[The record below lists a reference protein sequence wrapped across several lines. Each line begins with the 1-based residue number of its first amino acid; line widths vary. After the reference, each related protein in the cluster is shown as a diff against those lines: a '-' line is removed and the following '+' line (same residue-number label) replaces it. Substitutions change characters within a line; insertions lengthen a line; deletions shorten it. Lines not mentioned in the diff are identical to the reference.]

1 MRINPDLIYQK
12 FCEYM
17 DSDFG
22 KYEQFTNMCARG
34 NLYMFSFIN
43 LACIFMQKPN
53 AALLSTYRSWRE
65 KCENIQLSYQTGIHV
80 YYTRRL
86 KYNDKV
92 LYDISDIQGYEQ
104 KPWECSKEDHEI
116 AAGFYKQQGKDLK
129 KIIKNLTRTYIRC
142 KIKEDIRKEEK
153 VVSLMNQFAYE
164 TIDHIILLRCGLE
177 HQYSDEVKEFYRS
190 LTQKQRISCMESV
203 FADWDYARDTIKIF
217 YNIHRNRLTG
227 KLKMEVPSNGEG
239 KEISDKGRNGEAE
252 NSQSQRSSG
261 NTGRGAVGDG
271 AVPETGMDYPT
282 DGEERKNDSGVYA
295 GAVSGAL
302 GAVDG
307 EWRDVSDDSGQ
318 NHGSRQTGDRDSKEG
333 IRETETEGAG
343 KNRGNNTG
351 ELSGSTDSE
360 RRGEQDSVRSSSHR
374 KLNRKKTENG
384 QLSFS
389 DILSAEKEQSPNF
402 STKVQISKKEGFTYD
417 ENWELPKGQKGKFQS
432 NMEAISVLKR
442 LELEQREA
450 NEEERLLLSRY
461 TGWGGLSGAFD
472 KENSTWQKEY
482 EILKSVLNEKEY
494 AEARAT
500 VTDAFYTPVF
510 VIKAVYRAL
519 QQMGFR
525 YGKILEPSMGVGNF
539 FSGMPEEMRKQS
551 ILSGVEIDGIS
562 GRIGKCLHPDANI
575 QICGFEQS
583 NLKNMGFDLVIGNIP
598 YGDFKVFDSDY
609 ERYHLN
615 IHDYFILKS
624 LDKLRDGG
632 LLCVLTSKFTL
643 DKKDSKVRKLI
654 AEKAELIEAVR
665 LPDITFSASANTQV
679 TTDILFFQKSVSP
692 VQRHNWIETTENGQG
707 ILLNQYFVEH
717 PEQMIGHME
726 VDSGRFDIT
735 RLVADTD
742 IRGVEDSLNHLVN
755 KFSVYKN
762 LYFEEK
768 KSVIKP
774 EIKEEISKETE
785 EILENTYGVKKYTYT
800 VLEDKLF
807 YCENDKLIRQKKD
820 KNSSK
825 IVALCG
831 IRESLHQVIDIQSGV
846 FDEQQYLKYR
856 DELNKRYDDFV
867 KQYGYIR
874 DNISV
879 MSDDVEF
886 PLLDSLEFVKDK
898 QVKKADIFSMPT
910 IRGNNQKKIESAK
923 DALNYV
929 VNIAGQVDI
938 PEILSIYPVEREV
951 LLFELGNE
959 IFRDPEKM
967 AATDEN
973 SGYVTAEEYLSGNV
987 RHKLTIAEL
996 YAKSDSSFE
1005 KNVVCLKEVQPEK
1018 VAIEDIEIRI
1028 GTTWVRRQD
1037 YKDFVNEVFQLSWI
1051 HQKII
1056 NLEYAPVTNAF
1067 FITEKKSVHNNVA
1080 VSASYG
1086 TEKMNALE
1094 IFENLLN
1101 LRTITVNDRKDLPD
1115 GTHIYVVNMQETTA
1129 AREKAELIKEA
1140 WNKWL
1145 YASVERREYYENY
1158 YNEHFNNLRLR
1169 EYDGSNM
1176 TFPGMNKNIELRK
1189 HQKDAV
1195 ARIVRGGNTLLAHCV
1210 GAGKSY
1216 EMAAGC
1222 MELKR
1227 LGLASKPLIV
1237 VPKHLTMQMASEMQ
1251 TLYPKASILLTT
1263 EADFEKHNRQRFIS
1277 KIATGNYDAVIIGQ
1291 SQFEKIPVSVERQK
1305 EFIEKEIEEIEKNVS
1320 DLKKKNSEKWT
1331 IKQQEKMLKSLNAE
1345 LKAMISDKNK
1355 DDIITFE
1362 QLGVDALFIDEAHN
1376 YKNLA
1381 FHTKMTRVAGINPSG
1396 AKKSTDLLL
1405 KIQCIQE
1412 KHFGRNVIFATGT
1425 PLSNTMCEMYVLQKY
1440 LQPEYLQ
1447 ERGIYHFDS
1456 WAATFGENVTS
1467 MELAPEG
1474 NSYRQKTRF
1483 SKFVNLPELLTLYK
1497 TFADVQMPDMIK
1509 LDVPVLKNGKYTI
1522 VESEPDEN
1530 IKAFMEQFIE
1540 RADRIHEGA
1549 VDPTEDNMLKICHD
1563 AKYLS
1568 TDIRLLAPD
1577 IIPAPDCKLNQCID
1591 KVYEK
1596 YQETKE
1602 ERGVQIIF
1610 CDVGVPGGEGFCTYG
1625 YLKEQLKEKGIPEN
1639 EICFIHD
1646 AKNDK
1651 MKDKMFRD
1659 LNEGVKRVIIGSTG
1673 KMGTGTNIQQ
1683 RLAAMHEIDV
1693 PWRPSDVE
1701 QREGRIIRQGNRYQ
1715 EIEIFRYVTKGT
1727 FDAYNWSLIENK
1739 QHFISQIMTNA
1750 KVGRKYDDIDE
1761 SVLSYAEMKVVA
1773 SGNPMIREKM
1783 EVDNEVVR
1791 LKSLQNSYLK
1801 EKHALQHKLERV
1813 IPDKIE
1819 KLNIQIER
1827 VKKDIQRRNENSDYK
1842 NLEKQFRIKIE
1853 KKTYEDRSEA
1863 GEHLLKFM
1871 RIGNVNQKYHA
1882 GEICGFSLNVEKKL
1896 NMLSGVE
1903 HILEVAGESS
1913 YCKEAS
1919 GSESGNITRIVNL
1932 IRGMDERLNQLQ
1944 QSLNENKK
1952 AYETIKQEYEKPFQY
1967 ENELAEKVKRQK
1979 ELIALLD
1986 TEQKD
1991 RKEKEEVLPAR
2002 KIG

>member
-43 LACIFMQKPN
+43 LACIFMQKPD
-53 AALLSTYRSWRE
+53 ATLISTYRSWRE
-65 KCENIQLSYQTGIHV
+65 KSENIQLSYQTGIHV

-104 KPWECSKEDHEI
+104 KAWECSEEDHEI
-116 AAGFYKQQGKDLK
+116 AAGFYNQQKKDLK
-129 KIIKNLTRTYIRC
+129 KIIKNLTRTYIRY

-153 VVSLMNQFAYE
+153 SILMNELAYE
-164 TIDHIILLRCGLE
+164 TIDHVILLRCGLE
-177 HQYSDEVKEFYRS
+177 HQYSDEVKAFYSS
-190 LTQKQRISCMESV
+190 LTQEQRISCMKSV

-227 KLKMEVPSNGEG
+227 KLKMEVLSNGEG
-239 KEISDKGRNGEAE
+239 KEISDKGRNGETE
-252 NSQSQRSSG
+252 NSQSRRSSE
-261 NTGRGAVGDG
+261 NTRRGDMGDG
-271 AVPETGMDYPT
+271 AVPETGMDYRT
-282 DGEERKNDSGVYA
+282 DGEKRKNDSGVYA
-295 GAVSGAL
+295 GTIPDTL

-307 EWRDVSDDSGQ
+307 EWRDVPDDSGQ
-318 NHGSRQTGDRDSKEG
+318 NHGSRQTGESYPGEG
-333 IRETETEGAG
+333 VREAETERAG
-343 KNRGNNTG
+343 ENGGSNTG
-351 ELSGSTDSE
+351 ELPSSTDSE
-360 RRGEQDSVRSSSHR
+360 RRGEQDSVRSSSYR
-374 KLNRKKTENG
+374 ELNRKKAENG
-384 QLSFS
+384 QLSFA
-389 DILSAEKEQSPNF
+389 DILSAKKEQSPDF
-402 STKVQISKKEGFTYD
+402 LAEPQISKKEGFTYN
-417 ENWELPKGQKGKFQS
+417 ENWELPKGQKSKFQS
-432 NMEAISVLKR
+432 NIEAIAVLKR

-450 NEEERLLLSRY
+450 NEAERLLLSKY

-482 EILKSVLNEKEY
+482 EILKSALNEKEY

-510 VIKAVYRAL
+510 VIKAIYQAL
-519 QQMGFR
+519 EHMGFHS
-525 YGKILEPSMGVGNF
+525 GKILEPSMGVGNF
-539 FSGMPEEMRKQS
+539 FAGMPVEMRKQS
-551 ILSGVEIDGIS
+551 ALSGVEIDGIS
-562 GRIGKCLHPDANI
+562 GRIGKCLHPDADI

-583 NLKNMGFDLVIGNIP
+583 NLRNMGFDLVVGNIP

-624 LDKLRDGG
+624 LDKLRNGG

-643 DKKDSKVRKLI
+643 DKKDSKIRKLI
-654 AEKAELIEAVR
+654 AEKAELIEAIR
-665 LPDITFSASANTQV
+665 LPDITFSSSANTQV
-679 TTDILFFQKSVSP
+679 TTDILFFQKSSSP
-692 VQRHNWIETTENGQG
+692 VQKHNWIETAENEQE
-707 ILLNQYFVEH
+707 ILLNKYFVEH

-726 VDSGRFDIT
+726 VDSGRFHIT
-735 RLVADTD
+735 KLVADTD
-742 IRGVEDSLNHLVN
+742 IKGVEDSLNRLADRFV
-755 KFSVYKN
+755 VYKN
-762 LYFEEK
+762 LYAEEK
-768 KSVIKP
+768 KSVTKP
-774 EIKEEISKETE
+774 EIKQEMNKETE

-800 VLEDKLF
+800 VLEGSLF

-825 IVALCG
+825 ISALCG
-831 IRESLHQVIDIQSGV
+831 IRESLHQVIDIQSDV
-846 FDEQQYLKYR
+846 FEEQQYLTYR
-856 DELNKRYDDFV
+856 NELNRRYDDFV
-867 KQYGYIR
+867 QQYGYITN
-874 DNISV
+874 NISV

-886 PLLDSLEFVKDK
+886 PLLDSLEFVKDG

-910 IRGNNQKKIESAK
+910 IRGSNQKKIESAK

-959 IFRDPEKM
+959 IFRDPEKIVV
-967 AATDEN
+967 ADEN

-987 RHKLTIAEL
+987 RQKLMIAEL
-996 YAKSDSSFE
+996 HAKSDSSFE
-1005 KNVVCLKEVQPEK
+1005 KNVVYLKEVQPEK

-1037 YKDFVNEVFQLSWI
+1037 YKDFINEVFEIDWI
-1051 HQKII
+1051 YQRDV
-1056 NLEYAPVTNAF
+1056 NLNYAPATNAF
-1067 FITEKKSVHNNVA
+1067 FITGKKSIHNNVNIFA
-1080 VSASYG
+1080 LYG

-1115 GTHIYVVNMQETTA
+1115 GTHIYVVNMPETTV
-1129 AREKAELIKEA
+1129 AREKAEQIKEA
-1140 WNKWL
+1140 WKQWL

-1169 EYDGSNM
+1169 KYNGSNM
-1176 TFPGMNKNIELRK
+1176 TFPGMNQNIELRK

-1305 EFIEKEIEEIEKNVS
+1305 RFIEKEIEEIEKNIEE
-1320 DLKKKNSEKWT
+1320 LKKERSEKWSV
-1331 IKQQEKMLKSLNAE
+1331 KQQEKMLKSLNAQMQ
-1345 LKAMISDKNK
+1345 AMIDDKNK

-1362 QLGVDALFIDEAHN
+1362 QLGVDALFIDEAHS

-1412 KHFGRNVIFATGT
+1412 KHFGRNVVFATGT

-1497 TFADVQMPDMIK
+1497 TFADVQMPSMIK
-1509 LDVPVLKNGKYTI
+1509 LDVPVLKNGKYTV

-1577 IIPAPDCKLNQCID
+1577 IIPASDCKLNQCIN

-1596 YQETKE
+1596 YQETQE
-1602 ERGVQIIF
+1602 EKGVQVIF
-1610 CDVGVPGGEGFCTYG
+1610 CDVGVPGGEGFCTYD

-1651 MKDKMFRD
+1651 MKDKMFHD
-1659 LNEGVKRVIIGSTG
+1659 LNEGIKRVIIGSTG

-1715 EIEIFRYVTKGT
+1715 EVEIFRYVTKGT
-1727 FDAYNWSLIENK
+1727 FDAYNW
-1739 QHFISQIMTNA
+1739 
-1750 KVGRKYDDIDE
+1750 
-1761 SVLSYAEMKVVA
+1761 
-1773 SGNPMIREKM
+1773 
-1783 EVDNEVVR
+1783 VR
-1791 LKSLQNSYLK
+1791 
-1801 EKHALQHKLERV
+1801 R
-1813 IPDKIE
+1813 
-1819 KLNIQIER
+1819 
-1827 VKKDIQRRNENSDYK
+1827 
-1842 NLEKQFRIKIE
+1842 
-1853 KKTYEDRSEA
+1853 
-1863 GEHLLKFM
+1863 
-1871 RIGNVNQKYHA
+1871 
-1882 GEICGFSLNVEKKL
+1882 
-1896 NMLSGVE
+1896 
-1903 HILEVAGESS
+1903 EVA
-1913 YCKEAS
+1913 
-1919 GSESGNITRIVNL
+1919 
-1932 IRGMDERLNQLQ
+1932 
-1944 QSLNENKK
+1944 
-1952 AYETIKQEYEKPFQY
+1952 
-1967 ENELAEKVKRQK
+1967 
-1979 ELIALLD
+1979 
-1986 TEQKD
+1986 
-1991 RKEKEEVLPAR
+1991 
-2002 KIG
+2002 

>member
-1 MRINPDLIYQK
+1 MRINPDFIYQS

-34 NLYMFSFIN
+34 NLYMFSFVN

-53 AALLSTYRSWRE
+53 ATLISTYRSWRE
-65 KCENIQLSYQTGIHV
+65 KSENLQLSYQTGIHV

-104 KPWECSKEDHEI
+104 KPWECSQEDYAL
-116 AAGFYKQQGKDLK
+116 AARFYKQQGKNLK
-129 KIIKNLTRTYIRC
+129 KIIKNLTRTYIRD

-153 VVSLMNQFAYE
+153 SVSLINELAYE
-164 TIDHIILLRCGLE
+164 TIDHVILLRCGLE
-177 HQYSDEVKEFYRS
+177 HQYSDEVKAFYSS
-190 LTQKQRISCMESV
+190 LTQEQRISCMESV
-203 FADWDYARDTIKIF
+203 FSDWDYARDTIKIF
-217 YNIHRNRLTG
+217 YNIHRNRLNG
-227 KLKMEVPSNGEG
+227 KLRMEAVSDAEG
-239 KEISDKGRNGEAE
+239 KEISNKRRNEETGNSQPRGGGRNI
-252 NSQSQRSSG
+252 
-261 NTGRGAVGDG
+261 GRGTMEIGTI
-271 AVPETGMDYPT
+271 PETGMDYQT
-282 DGEERKNDSGVYA
+282 DGEERKNDSGVYE
-295 GAVSGAL
+295 GTVSSAL

-307 EWRDVSDDSGQ
+307 EWKDVPDDSGQ
-318 NHGSRQTGDRDSKEG
+318 NHGSGQTGDRDSKEG
-333 IRETETEGAG
+333 VRETETEGARE
-343 KNRGNNTG
+343 NTRDNTG
-351 ELSGSTDSE
+351 KLSGGTDSE
-360 RRGEQDSVRSSSHR
+360 RRGEQDSLRSSSHR
-374 KLNRKKTENG
+374 KLNRKKPENE
-384 QLSFS
+384 QLSFA
-389 DILSAEKEQSPNF
+389 DILSAEKGQNSDF
-402 STKVQISKKEGFTYD
+402 SKKVQISKKEGFTYD

-432 NMEAISVLKR
+432 NMEAIAVLKR
-442 LELEQREA
+442 LEKEQREA
-450 NEEERLLLSRY
+450 NEAERLLLSKY

-472 KENSTWQKEY
+472 AENSAWKKEY
-482 EILKSVLNEKEY
+482 ELLKSALNEKEY
-494 AEARAT
+494 TEARAT

-510 VIKAVYRAL
+510 VIKGIYHAL
-519 QQMGFR
+519 EHMGFHSGR
-525 YGKILEPSMGVGNF
+525 ILEPSMGIGNF
-539 FSGMPEEMRKQS
+539 FSGMPAEMRKQS
-551 ILSGVEIDGIS
+551 TLSGVEIDGIS
-562 GRIGKCLHPDANI
+562 GRIARYLHPDADI

-598 YGDFKVFDSDY
+598 YGDFKVFDSAY

-643 DKKDSKVRKLI
+643 DKKDSKIRKLI
-654 AEKAELIEAVR
+654 AEKAELIEAIR

-679 TTDILFFQKSVSP
+679 TTDILFFQKSSSP
-692 VQRHNWIETTENGQG
+692 IQKHNWIETTENEQG
-707 ILLNQYFVEH
+707 ILLNKYFIEH

-726 VDSGRFDIT
+726 VDSGRFHIT
-735 RLVADTD
+735 KLVANTD
-742 IRGVEDSLNHLVN
+742 IRGVEDSLNHLVDR
-755 KFSVYKN
+755 FAVHKN
-762 LYFEEK
+762 LYSEEK
-768 KSVIKP
+768 KPVTKP
-774 EIKEEISKETE
+774 EMNEEIE
-785 EILENTYGVKKYTYT
+785 EILENIYGVKKYTYT
-800 VLEDKLF
+800 VLEGELF

-825 IVALCG
+825 ISALCG
-831 IRESLHQVIDIQSGV
+831 IRECLHQVIEIQSGA
-846 FDEQQYLKYR
+846 FEEQQYLKYR
-856 DELNKRYDDFV
+856 DELNRRYDNFV
-867 KQYGYIR
+867 QQYGYIR

-886 PLLDSLEFVKDK
+886 PLLDSLEFVKDE

-910 IRGNNQKKIESAK
+910 IRCDSQRKIESAK

-929 VNIAGQVDI
+929 VNITGQVDI

-951 LLFELGNE
+951 LFFELGNE
-959 IFRDPEKM
+959 IFRDPEKIIE
-967 AATDEN
+967 TDEN

-987 RHKLTIAEL
+987 RQKLMIAEL

-1005 KNVVCLKEVQPEK
+1005 KNVVSLREVQPERI
-1018 VAIEDIEIRI
+1018 AIEDIEIRI

-1037 YKDFVNEVFQLSWI
+1037 YKDFMDEVFQLSWI
-1051 HQKII
+1051 HKKITT
-1056 NLEYAPVTNAF
+1056 LEYAPVTNAF
-1067 FITEKKSVHNNVA
+1067 FIAEKKSVHDNVS

-1101 LRTITVNDRKDLPD
+1101 LKTITINDRKDLPD
-1115 GTHIYVVNMQETTA
+1115 GTHVYVVNMPETTA

-1140 WNKWL
+1140 WNRWL

-1158 YNEHFNNLRLR
+1158 YNKHFNNLRLR

-1176 TFPGMNKNIELRK
+1176 TFPGMNRNIELRK

-1210 GAGKSY
+1210 GAGKSF

-1251 TLYPKASILLTT
+1251 TLYPKANILLTT

-1277 KIATGNYDAVIIGQ
+1277 KIAMGNYDAVIIGQ
-1291 SQFEKIPVSVERQK
+1291 SQFEKIPVSAERQK
-1305 EFIEKEIEEIEKNVS
+1305 KFIEKEIKEIEKNIS
-1320 DLKKKNSEKWT
+1320 ELKEKNSEKWT

-1345 LKAMISDKNK
+1345 LNAMIDDKNK

-1412 KHFGRNVIFATGT
+1412 KHFGRNIVFATGT
-1425 PLSNTMCEMYVLQKY
+1425 PLSNTMCEMYILQKY

-1447 ERGIYHFDS
+1447 ERGIYHFDA

-1467 MELAPEG
+1467 MELTPEG

-1497 TFADVQMPDMIK
+1497 TFADVQMPSMIK

-1530 IKAFMEQFIE
+1530 IKAFMDKFIE
-1540 RADRIHEGA
+1540 RADRIHEGT
-1549 VDPTEDNMLKICHD
+1549 VDPTVDNMLKICHD

-1577 IIPAPDCKLNQCID
+1577 IIPAFDCKLNQCIN

-1596 YQETKE
+1596 YQETQE
-1602 ERGVQIIF
+1602 EKGVQIIF
-1610 CDVGVPGGEGFCTYG
+1610 CDVGVPGGEGFCVYD
-1625 YLKEQLKEKGIPEN
+1625 YLKEQLKEKGIPKN

-1651 MKDKMFRD
+1651 MKDKMFHD

-1715 EIEIFRYVTKGT
+1715 EVEIFRYVTKGT

-1783 EVDNEVVR
+1783 EVDNEVTR
-1791 LKSLQNSYLK
+1791 LKALQNSYLK

-1819 KLNIQIER
+1819 RLKIQIQK
-1827 VKKDIQRRNENSDYK
+1827 VKKDIQRRNEDSDYQ
-1842 NLEKQFRIKIE
+1842 NLEKQFRIKIG
-1853 KKTYEDRSEA
+1853 KTIYEERDKA
-1863 GEHLLKFM
+1863 GEQLIKFM
-1871 RIGNVNQKYHA
+1871 EIGNVNQKYHA

-1913 YCKEAS
+1913 YYKEAS
-1919 GSESGNITRIVNL
+1919 GSKSGNITRIINL
-1932 IRGMDERLNQLQ
+1932 IHGMDERLNQLE
-1944 QSLNENKK
+1944 QSLVENEK
-1952 AYETIKQEYEKPFQY
+1952 AYETVKKEYEKPFQH
-1967 ENELAEKVKRQK
+1967 ENELTEKIKRQK
-1979 ELIALLD
+1979 ELMELLN
-1986 TEQKD
+1986 TEQKE
-1991 RKEKEEVLPAR
+1991 RGQVEEVLPVR